1 MVTAMNASKAPFDRE
16 PAEGD
21 RDVVNKELDRA
32 ESGEKRKP
40 SDSDTT
46 DTAVTRRAEQP
57 ASEGLL
63 RERQGPLNAHTGRR
77 PTD

>member
-1 MVTAMNASKAPFDRE
+1 MNAPKAAFDRE
-16 PAEGD
+16 PAEGG

-32 ESGEKRKP
+32 DSGEKREP
-40 SDSDTT
+40 SDSDTA
-46 DTAVTRRAEQP
+46 DTAATQSMQQP